1 MVIAA
6 RYMATCLAASWS
18 QSAIRVRQCGSV
30 KPRCSMFAGPPG
42 PGPMS
47 PNSSPAGRLWAR
59 TSNRAEMAYA
69 GAGSKPRTSASSAG
83 PADAGARRWSSGPR
97 AWSSGSR
104 ASANRCSRS
113 WASSRSASA
122 IAVSTLAEGRAGRP
136 CSSHVYQVK
145 PTLASWA
152 TSSRRRP
159 GTRRT
164 PQSGSPTS
172 AGRSRARR
180 ERRNAPSS
188 RRRSLTAPRAGRS
201 GHTDDMNTLSSRD
214 GTTIAYDEQGE
225 GPALILV
232 DGALTVHSS
241 GSGSELAKLLAPHFT
256 VFGFDRRGRGESG
269 DTLPYAVDR
278 EIDDIEALIDRAGGP
293 AFLYGHSSGGPLA
306 MRAAIRLGSQV
317 SKIAL
322 YEPPYN
328 NDPGVQESW
337 SQYLSQLRQALA
349 EHRRGDA
356 VALFLRF
363 VGTPAE
369 QVEGTRR
376 APFWP

>member
-1 MVIAA
+1 
-6 RYMATCLAASWS
+6 
-18 QSAIRVRQCGSV
+18 
-30 KPRCSMFAGPPG
+30 
-42 PGPMS
+42 
-47 PNSSPAGRLWAR
+47 
-59 TSNRAEMAYA
+59 
-69 GAGSKPRTSASSAG
+69 
-83 PADAGARRWSSGPR
+83 
-97 AWSSGSR
+97 
-104 ASANRCSRS
+104 
-113 WASSRSASA
+113 
-122 IAVSTLAEGRAGRP
+122 
-136 CSSHVYQVK
+136 
-145 PTLASWA
+145 
-152 TSSRRRP
+152 
-159 GTRRT
+159 
-164 PQSGSPTS
+164 
-172 AGRSRARR
+172 
-180 ERRNAPSS
+180 
-188 RRRSLTAPRAGRS
+188 
-201 GHTDDMNTLSSRD
+201 MNTLSSRD

-306 MRAAIRLGSQV
+306 MRAAIRLGRKV

-322 YEPPYN
+322 YEAPYN

-337 SQYLSQLRQALA
+337 SQYLRQLKQALA

-369 QVEGTRR
+369 QVDGMRR
-376 APFWP
+376 APFWPGLEAVAPTLAYDHAAILGEPWSVPTALAGRVSVPALVMAGDASLPFMPEAARVLSQAIPQGQLRTLEGQTHEVNPGVLAPVLVDFFSS